1 MLTSG
6 AAVKR
11 PHNAFTE
18 QNIYFQA
25 ALYRKTYVGM
35 RMRDAAARI
44 DRGSEESRS
53 TRLSGDWTSASVGPT
68 TDIRATNTHG
78 CRFIFILKTIAGWG
92 WGLACSEGCV
102 TARVHETENKR
113 HRSRNVVLCG
123 FRGQVI
129 MQAATFRNSCFCS
142 KLNLPN
148 NK

>member
-11 PHNAFTE
+11 PHSAFTE

-25 ALYRKTYVGM
+25 ALYRKMYVCI

-53 TRLSGDWTSASVGPT
+53 PRLSGDWTSASVCPSAV
-68 TDIRATNTHG
+68 IRAKPRGETW
-78 CRFIFILKTIAGWG
+78 RR
-92 WGLACSEGCV
+92 ACMSQKSTV
-102 TARVHETENKR
+102 
-113 HRSRNVVLCG
+113 RNVVLCG

-129 MQAATFRNSCFCS
+129 MQAAIFRNSCFWFLT
-142 KLNLPN
+142 KTTKQLVALT
-148 NK
+148 KTV